1 MNLKVAEVA
10 VQFFVTNDK
19 PNVAGLVLAGS
30 ADFKTELSQSDLFD
44 QRLRNIILSVVDVSY
59 GEQFYCI
66 SLYIAYH
73 GGHVNDFVDML
84 KCSILHGITGAFLL
98 NLLLD
103 AIILFS
109 LPCF

>member
-1 MNLKVAEVA
+1 MHVNMKVAEVA

-59 GEQFYCI
+59 GESFHVIWLHLLRSCI
-66 SLYIAYH
+66 CGRTCRFTNFCTA
-73 GGHVNDFVDML
+73 
-84 KCSILHGITGAFLL
+84 
-98 NLLLD
+98 
-103 AIILFS
+103 
-109 LPCF
+109 